1 MKNARACMPPLFSN
15 KYKLTHTMKI
25 AKWFLFAATA
35 LVCCGACDDKDNE
48 EPAPAPDKIAITP
61 KTANVSSKGG
71 EASVMVTSSGE
82 WTLTGDAND
91 YVTPSA
97 LKGKDGDIVK
107 FTVKPNDKEE
117 DQTFNYTFTCGK
129 EKAPYAIT
137 LKKKA
142 SQAEEQLEITFV
154 PESNILTREGGNVSV
169 LVTSS
174 DEWTLEGSHTFVH
187 PSATSGSDGAEVTF
201 AVDPNETEED
211 KVADYVFKMG
221 SKNVPFRITV
231 KGGVIYT
238 LEIVG
243 EKELKFAY
251 TKQEKIAVTLNTNVP
266 YRDLAAEITS
276 TEEGWLTKG
285 VTVQGATETEVIMY
299 FDLTQNDGIDPREAT
314 VTIKGVKNG
323 TAVLKVTQL
332 PKSKI
337 EPEKLAYFLDV
348 EAQTLDI
355 PVTANVEFDVTV
367 SEGATGWFTYNNA
380 DDSGLH
386 FTVEALV
393 NGSARS
399 CDVVLTEKNAPD
411 NSEALT
417 VNINI
422 TQKPKGLIECVA
434 DMRRSRCYF
443 PFLKNGGALNSLKNG
458 TMEALVNIQETR
470 VSGSLST
477 IMGVEGK
484 FLLRLGDVNVP
495 WNQIQLAMQGGNRT
509 DTKLKLSE
517 LDRWYHV
524 AVTWDDTFAYFYID
538 GELLYR
544 TGISNYSGFNLGV
557 AYGGS
562 ESDYNRAFWIGYAY
576 NADRF
581 FPGYMAEV
589 RVWNRTLTKEEINAE
604 NHFYSVPVD
613 SEGLVGYWKL
623 NDGAGQ
629 IIKDH
634 SPSGNSM
641 LGEIN
646 VHSSGGQQIGDPGM
660 NWVEMSLP

>member
-137 LKKKA
+137 LEKKA

-154 PESNILTREGGNVSV
+154 PESNILTCEGGNVSV

-299 FDLTQNDGIDPREAT
+299 FDMTQNDGLDPREASVKIT
-314 VTIKGVKNG
+314 GPKGG
-323 TAVLKVTQL
+323 EDVLKIKQM
-332 PKSKI
+332 PQSQI
-337 EPEKLAYFLDV
+337 SV
-348 EAQTLDI
+348 EELSYYLETTGSTLEI
-355 PVTANVEFDVTV
+355 PVAANVAFDVTL
-367 SEGATGWFTYNNA
+367 SESAGTWFAYSGFTDGKLKFTYQDLPEGTIRSCTATLTEKKPAAGAQPLTVLLMFSQKPKGVITTAVNMTGTRAWPAWNDPA
-380 DDSGLH
+380 PVTNMKA
-386 FTVEALV
+386 FTLEALV
-393 NGSARS
+393 NPT
-399 CDVVLTEKNAPD
+399 VVRYN
-411 NSEALT
+411 
-417 VNINI
+417 
-422 TQKPKGLIECVA
+422 
-434 DMRRSRCYF
+434 
-443 PFLKNGGALNSLKNG
+443 
-458 TMEALVNIQETR
+458 
-470 VSGSLST
+470 GSLST
-477 IMGVEGK
+477 IMGIEGK
-484 FLLRLGDVNVP
+484 FLVRLGDVGIPWYQVQVCWDSGKSGYWGNIEGKLSNSNMKVNLNEWTHIAVTFGEGTVKVFINGEEKGSTTTNVP
-495 WNQIQLAMQGGNRT
+495 ASVNFGITHNDEQAPQGQQITRCFWVGYSYESTRDFQGMM
-509 DTKLKLSE
+509 SE
-517 LDRWYHV
+517 LR
-524 AVTWDDTFAYFYID
+524 I
-538 GELLYR
+538 
-544 TGISNYSGFNLGV
+544 
-557 AYGGS
+557 
-562 ESDYNRAFWIGYAY
+562 
-576 NADRF
+576 
-581 FPGYMAEV
+581 
-589 RVWNRTLTKEEINAE
+589 WNRVLTADELANEARR
-604 NHFYSVPVD
+604 YSVDPK
-613 SEGLVGYWKL
+613 SEGLVTYWKC
-623 NDGAGQ
+623 DEGQ
-629 IIKDH
+629 GDVIKDH
-634 SPSGNSM
+634 TSYRNDLASDGLKWEP
-641 LGEIN
+641 
-646 VHSSGGQQIGDPGM
+646 V
-660 NWVEMSLP
+660 SLP

>member
-154 PESNILTREGGNVSV
+154 PESNILPREGGNVSV

-299 FDLTQNDGIDPREAT
+299 FDMTQNDGLDPREASVKIT
-314 VTIKGVKNG
+314 GPKGG
-323 TAVLKVTQL
+323 EDVLKIKQM
-332 PKSKI
+332 PQSQI
-337 EPEKLAYFLDV
+337 SV
-348 EAQTLDI
+348 EELSYYLETTGSTLEI
-355 PVTANVEFDVTV
+355 PVAANVAFDVTL
-367 SEGATGWFTYNNA
+367 SESAGTWFAYSGFTDGKLKFTYQDLPEGTIRSCTATLTEKKPAAGAQPLTVLLMFSQKPKGVITTAVNMTGTRAWPAWNDPA
-380 DDSGLH
+380 PVTNMKA
-386 FTVEALV
+386 FTLEALV
-393 NGSARS
+393 NPT
-399 CDVVLTEKNAPD
+399 VVRYN
-411 NSEALT
+411 
-417 VNINI
+417 
-422 TQKPKGLIECVA
+422 
-434 DMRRSRCYF
+434 
-443 PFLKNGGALNSLKNG
+443 
-458 TMEALVNIQETR
+458 
-470 VSGSLST
+470 GSLST
-477 IMGVEGK
+477 IMGIEGK
-484 FLLRLGDVNVP
+484 FLVRLGDVGIPWYQVQVCWDSGKSGYWGNIEGKLSNSNMKVNLNEWTHIAVTFGEGTVKVFINGEEKGSTTTNVP
-495 WNQIQLAMQGGNRT
+495 ASVNFGITHNDEQAPQGQQITRCFWVGYSYESTRDFQGMM
-509 DTKLKLSE
+509 SE
-517 LDRWYHV
+517 LR
-524 AVTWDDTFAYFYID
+524 I
-538 GELLYR
+538 
-544 TGISNYSGFNLGV
+544 
-557 AYGGS
+557 
-562 ESDYNRAFWIGYAY
+562 
-576 NADRF
+576 
-581 FPGYMAEV
+581 
-589 RVWNRTLTKEEINAE
+589 WNRVLTADELANEARR
-604 NHFYSVPVD
+604 YSVDPK
-613 SEGLVGYWKL
+613 SEGLVTYWKC
-623 NDGAGQ
+623 DEGQ
-629 IIKDH
+629 GDVIKDH
-634 SPSGNSM
+634 TSYRNDLASDGLKWEP
-641 LGEIN
+641 
-646 VHSSGGQQIGDPGM
+646 V
-660 NWVEMSLP
+660 SLP

>member
-1 MKNARACMPPLFSN
+1 
-15 KYKLTHTMKI
+15 MKI

-154 PESNILTREGGNVSV
+154 PESNILPREGGNVSV

-299 FDLTQNDGIDPREAT
+299 FDLTQNDGLDPREASVKIT
-314 VTIKGVKNG
+314 GPKGGEDILKIK
-323 TAVLKVTQL
+323 QM
-332 PKSKI
+332 PQSQI
-337 EPEKLAYFLDV
+337 SV
-348 EAQTLDI
+348 EELSYYLETTGAALEI
-355 PVTANVEFDVTV
+355 PVAANVAFDVTL
-367 SEGATGWFTYNNA
+367 SESAGTWFAYSGFTDGKLKFTYQDLPEGTIRSCTATLTEKKPAAGAQPLTVVLMFSQKSKGMITTAVNMTGTRAWPAWNDPA
-380 DDSGLH
+380 PVTNMKA
-386 FTVEALV
+386 FTLEALV
-393 NGSARS
+393 N
-399 CDVVLTEKNAPD
+399 P
-411 NSEALT
+411 T
-417 VNINI
+417 V
-422 TQKPKGLIECVA
+422 
-434 DMRRSRCYF
+434 SRY
-443 PFLKNGGALNSLKNG
+443 
-458 TMEALVNIQETR
+458 
-470 VSGSLST
+470 SGSLST
-477 IMGVEGK
+477 IMGIEGK
-484 FLLRLGDVNVP
+484 FLVRLGDVGIP
-495 WNQIQLAMQGGNRT
+495 WNQVQVCWDSGRQGTWGNVEG
-509 DTKLKLSE
+509 KLSNSNMKVNLNE
-517 LDRWYHV
+517 WTHI
-524 AVTWDDTFAYFYID
+524 AVTF
-538 GELLYR
+538 GEG
-544 TGISNYSGFNLGV
+544 TVKVFINGVEKGSTTTDVPASVNFGV
-557 AYGGS
+557 A
-562 ESDYNRAFWIGYAY
+562 
-576 NADRF
+576 
-581 FPGYMAEV
+581 
-589 RVWNRTLTKEEINAE
+589 
-604 NHFYSVPVD
+604 H
-613 SEGLVGYWKL
+613 
-623 NDGAGQ
+623 NDEQA
-629 IIKDH
+629 
-634 SPSGNSM
+634 PS
-641 LGEIN
+641 
-646 VHSSGGQQIGDPGM
+646 GQQITRCFWVGYSYEPARDFRGMMSELRIWNRALTATELAEEGRRYDVDTKADGLVTYWKFDEGQGDVVKDHTSYRNDLASDGLKWEP
-660 NWVEMSLP
+660 VSLP

>member
-35 LVCCGACDDKDNE
+35 LVVCGACDDKDNE
-48 EPAPAPDKIAITP
+48 EPAPAPDKISITP

-154 PESNILTREGGNVSV
+154 PESNILPREGGNVSV

-299 FDLTQNDGIDPREAT
+299 FDLTQNDGLDPREASVKIT
-314 VTIKGVKNG
+314 GPKGGEDILKIK
-323 TAVLKVTQL
+323 QM
-332 PKSKI
+332 PQSQI
-337 EPEKLAYFLDV
+337 SV
-348 EAQTLDI
+348 EELSYYLETTGSTLEI
-355 PVTANVEFDVTV
+355 PVAANVAFDVTL
-367 SEGATGWFTYNNA
+367 SESAGTWFAYSGFTDGKLKFTYQDLPEGTIRSCTATLTEKKPAAGAQPLTVVLMFSQKPKGVITTAVNMTGTRAWPAWNDPA
-380 DDSGLH
+380 PVTNMKA
-386 FTVEALV
+386 FTLEALV
-393 NGSARS
+393 NPT
-399 CDVVLTEKNAPD
+399 VV
-411 NSEALT
+411 
-417 VNINI
+417 
-422 TQKPKGLIECVA
+422 
-434 DMRRSRCYF
+434 RY
-443 PFLKNGGALNSLKNG
+443 
-458 TMEALVNIQETR
+458 
-470 VSGSLST
+470 SGSLST
-477 IMGVEGK
+477 IMGIEGK
-484 FLLRLGDVNVP
+484 FLVRLGDVGIP
-495 WNQIQLAMQGGNRT
+495 WYQVQVCWDSGKSGYWGNIEG
-509 DTKLKLSE
+509 KLSNSNMKVNLNE
-517 LDRWYHV
+517 WTHI
-524 AVTWDDTFAYFYID
+524 AVTF
-538 GELLYR
+538 GEG
-544 TGISNYSGFNLGV
+544 TVKVFINGEEKGSTTTDVPASVNFGITHNDEQAPQGQQITRCFWVGYSYESTRDFQGMM
-557 AYGGS
+557 S
-562 ESDYNRAFWIGYAY
+562 ELRIWNRALT
-576 NADRF
+576 ADELANEAR
-581 FPGYMAEV
+581 
-589 RVWNRTLTKEEINAE
+589 R
-604 NHFYSVPVD
+604 YSVDPK
-613 SEGLVGYWKL
+613 SEGLVTYWKC
-623 NDGAGQ
+623 DEGQ
-629 IIKDH
+629 GDVIKDH
-634 SPSGNSM
+634 TSYRNDLASDGLKWEP
-641 LGEIN
+641 
-646 VHSSGGQQIGDPGM
+646 V
-660 NWVEMSLP
+660 SLP

>member
-35 LVCCGACDDKDNE
+35 LVVCGACDDKDNE
-48 EPAPAPDKIAITP
+48 EPAPAPDKISITP

-154 PESNILTREGGNVSV
+154 PESNILPREGGNVSV

-299 FDLTQNDGIDPREAT
+299 FDMTQNDGLDPREASVKIT
-314 VTIKGVKNG
+314 GPKGG
-323 TAVLKVTQL
+323 EDVLKIKQM
-332 PKSKI
+332 PQSQI
-337 EPEKLAYFLDV
+337 SV
-348 EAQTLDI
+348 EELSYYLETTGSTLEI
-355 PVTANVEFDVTV
+355 PVAANVAFDVTL
-367 SEGATGWFTYNNA
+367 SESAGTWFAYSGFTDGKLKFTYQDLPEGTIRSCTATLTEKKPAAGAQPLTVLLMFSQKPKGVITTAVNMTGTRAWPAWNDPA
-380 DDSGLH
+380 PVTNMKA
-386 FTVEALV
+386 FTLEALV
-393 NGSARS
+393 NPT
-399 CDVVLTEKNAPD
+399 VV
-411 NSEALT
+411 
-417 VNINI
+417 
-422 TQKPKGLIECVA
+422 
-434 DMRRSRCYF
+434 RY
-443 PFLKNGGALNSLKNG
+443 
-458 TMEALVNIQETR
+458 
-470 VSGSLST
+470 SGSLST
-477 IMGVEGK
+477 IMGIEGK
-484 FLLRLGDVNVP
+484 FLVRLGDVGIPWYQVQVCWDSGKSGYWGNIEGKLSNSNMKVNLNEWTHIAVTFGEGTVKVFINGEEKGSTTTNVP
-495 WNQIQLAMQGGNRT
+495 ASVNFGITHNDEQAPQGQQITRCFWVGYSYESTRDFQGMM
-509 DTKLKLSE
+509 SE
-517 LDRWYHV
+517 LR
-524 AVTWDDTFAYFYID
+524 I
-538 GELLYR
+538 
-544 TGISNYSGFNLGV
+544 
-557 AYGGS
+557 
-562 ESDYNRAFWIGYAY
+562 
-576 NADRF
+576 
-581 FPGYMAEV
+581 
-589 RVWNRTLTKEEINAE
+589 WNRVLTADELANEARR
-604 NHFYSVPVD
+604 YSVDPK
-613 SEGLVGYWKL
+613 SEGLVTYWKC
-623 NDGAGQ
+623 DEGQ
-629 IIKDH
+629 GDVIKDH
-634 SPSGNSM
+634 TSYRNDLASDGLKWEP
-641 LGEIN
+641 
-646 VHSSGGQQIGDPGM
+646 V
-660 NWVEMSLP
+660 SLP

>member
-1 MKNARACMPPLFSN
+1 MKKF
-15 KYKLTHTMKI
+15 

-35 LVCCGACDDKDNE
+35 LVVCGACDDKDNE
-48 EPAPAPDKIAITP
+48 EPAPAPDKISITP

-71 EASVMVTSSGE
+71 EASVMVSSSGQ
-82 WTLTGDAND
+82 WTLSDNTND

-117 DQTFNYTFTCGK
+117 DQTFSYTFTCGK
-129 EKAPYAIT
+129 ETASYAIT
-137 LKKKA
+137 LKKRA
-142 SQAEEQLEITFV
+142 SQTEEQLEITFV
-154 PESNILTREGGNVSV
+154 PESNILPREGGNVSV

-221 SKNVPFRITV
+221 SKNVPFQITV

-299 FDLTQNDGIDPREAT
+299 FDMTQNDGFDPREAT

-495 WNQIQLAMQGGNRT
+495 WNQIQLAMQGVNRT
-509 DTKLKLSE
+509 DTKLKLSD

-634 SPSGNSM
+634 SPSGNNM

>member
-299 FDLTQNDGIDPREAT
+299 FDMTQNDGLDPREASVKIT
-314 VTIKGVKNG
+314 GPKGGEDILKIK
-323 TAVLKVTQL
+323 QM
-332 PKSKI
+332 PQSQI
-337 EPEKLAYFLDV
+337 SV
-348 EAQTLDI
+348 EELSYYLETTGSTLEI
-355 PVTANVEFDVTV
+355 PVAANVAFDVTL
-367 SEGATGWFTYNNA
+367 SESAGTWFAYSGFTDGKLKFTYQDLPEGTIRSCTA
-380 DDSGLH
+380 TLTEKEPAAGARPL
-386 FTVEALV
+386 TVVLMFSQKPKGVITTAVNMTGTRAWPAWNDPAPVTNMKALTLEALV
-393 NGSARS
+393 NPT
-399 CDVVLTEKNAPD
+399 VV
-411 NSEALT
+411 
-417 VNINI
+417 
-422 TQKPKGLIECVA
+422 
-434 DMRRSRCYF
+434 RY
-443 PFLKNGGALNSLKNG
+443 
-458 TMEALVNIQETR
+458 
-470 VSGSLST
+470 SGSLST
-477 IMGVEGK
+477 IMGIEGK
-484 FLLRLGDVNVP
+484 FLVRLGDVGIPWYQVQVCWDSGKSGYWGNIEGKLSNSNMKVNLNEWTHIAVTFGEGTVKVFINGEEKGSTTTNVP
-495 WNQIQLAMQGGNRT
+495 ASVNFGITHNDEQAPQGQQITRCFWVGYSYESTRDFRGMM
-509 DTKLKLSE
+509 SE
-517 LDRWYHV
+517 LR
-524 AVTWDDTFAYFYID
+524 I
-538 GELLYR
+538 
-544 TGISNYSGFNLGV
+544 
-557 AYGGS
+557 
-562 ESDYNRAFWIGYAY
+562 
-576 NADRF
+576 
-581 FPGYMAEV
+581 
-589 RVWNRTLTKEEINAE
+589 WNRVLTADELANEARR
-604 NHFYSVPVD
+604 YSVDPK
-613 SEGLVGYWKL
+613 SEGLVTYWKC
-623 NDGAGQ
+623 DEGQ
-629 IIKDH
+629 GDVIKDH
-634 SPSGNSM
+634 TSYRNDLASDGLKWEP
-641 LGEIN
+641 
-646 VHSSGGQQIGDPGM
+646 V
-660 NWVEMSLP
+660 SLP

>member
-137 LKKKA
+137 LKKRA

-299 FDLTQNDGIDPREAT
+299 FDMTQNDGLDPREASVKIT
-314 VTIKGVKNG
+314 GPKGG
-323 TAVLKVTQL
+323 EDVLKIKQM
-332 PKSKI
+332 PQSQI
-337 EPEKLAYFLDV
+337 SV
-348 EAQTLDI
+348 EELSYYLETTGSTLEI
-355 PVTANVEFDVTV
+355 PVAANVAFDVTL
-367 SEGATGWFTYNNA
+367 SESAGTWFAYNGFTDGKLKFTYQDLPEGTIRSCTATLTEKKPAAGAQPLTVLLMFSQKPKGVITTAVNMTGTRAWPAWNDPA
-380 DDSGLH
+380 PVTNMKA
-386 FTVEALV
+386 FTLEALV
-393 NGSARS
+393 NPT
-399 CDVVLTEKNAPD
+399 VV
-411 NSEALT
+411 
-417 VNINI
+417 
-422 TQKPKGLIECVA
+422 
-434 DMRRSRCYF
+434 RY
-443 PFLKNGGALNSLKNG
+443 
-458 TMEALVNIQETR
+458 
-470 VSGSLST
+470 SGSLST
-477 IMGVEGK
+477 IMGIEGK
-484 FLLRLGDVNVP
+484 FLVRLGDVGIPWYQVQVCWDSGKSGYWGNIEGKLSNSNMKVNLNEWTHIAVTFGEGTVKVFINGEEKGSTTTNVP
-495 WNQIQLAMQGGNRT
+495 ASVNFGITHNDEQAPQGQQITRCFWVGYSYESTRDFQGMM
-509 DTKLKLSE
+509 SE
-517 LDRWYHV
+517 LR
-524 AVTWDDTFAYFYID
+524 I
-538 GELLYR
+538 
-544 TGISNYSGFNLGV
+544 
-557 AYGGS
+557 
-562 ESDYNRAFWIGYAY
+562 
-576 NADRF
+576 
-581 FPGYMAEV
+581 
-589 RVWNRTLTKEEINAE
+589 WNRVLTADELANEARR
-604 NHFYSVPVD
+604 YSVDPK
-613 SEGLVGYWKL
+613 SEGLVTYWKC
-623 NDGAGQ
+623 DEGQ
-629 IIKDH
+629 GDVIKDH
-634 SPSGNSM
+634 TSYRNDLASDGLKWEP
-641 LGEIN
+641 
-646 VHSSGGQQIGDPGM
+646 V
-660 NWVEMSLP
+660 SLP

>member
-299 FDLTQNDGIDPREAT
+299 FDMTQNDGLDPREASVKIT
-314 VTIKGVKNG
+314 GPKGG
-323 TAVLKVTQL
+323 EDVLKIKQM
-332 PKSKI
+332 PQSQI
-337 EPEKLAYFLDV
+337 SV
-348 EAQTLDI
+348 EELSYYLETTGSTLEI
-355 PVTANVEFDVTV
+355 PVAANVAFDVTL
-367 SEGATGWFTYNNA
+367 SESAGTWFAYRGFTDGKLKFTYQDLPEGTIRSCTATLTEKKPAAGAQPLTVLLMFSQKPKGVITTAVNMTGTRAWPAWNDPA
-380 DDSGLH
+380 PVTNMKA
-386 FTVEALV
+386 FTLEALV
-393 NGSARS
+393 NPT
-399 CDVVLTEKNAPD
+399 VV
-411 NSEALT
+411 
-417 VNINI
+417 
-422 TQKPKGLIECVA
+422 
-434 DMRRSRCYF
+434 RY
-443 PFLKNGGALNSLKNG
+443 
-458 TMEALVNIQETR
+458 
-470 VSGSLST
+470 SGSLST
-477 IMGVEGK
+477 IMGIEGK
-484 FLLRLGDVNVP
+484 FLVRLGDVDIPWYQVQVCWDSGKSGYWGNIEGKLSNSNMKVNLNEWTHIAVTFGEGTVKVFINGEEKGSTTTNVP
-495 WNQIQLAMQGGNRT
+495 ASVNFGITHNDEQAPQGQQITRCFWVGYSYESTRDFQGMM
-509 DTKLKLSE
+509 SE
-517 LDRWYHV
+517 LR
-524 AVTWDDTFAYFYID
+524 I
-538 GELLYR
+538 
-544 TGISNYSGFNLGV
+544 
-557 AYGGS
+557 
-562 ESDYNRAFWIGYAY
+562 
-576 NADRF
+576 
-581 FPGYMAEV
+581 
-589 RVWNRTLTKEEINAE
+589 WNRVLTADELANEARR
-604 NHFYSVPVD
+604 YSVDPK
-613 SEGLVGYWKL
+613 SEGLVTYWKC
-623 NDGAGQ
+623 DEGQ
-629 IIKDH
+629 GDVIKDH
-634 SPSGNSM
+634 TSYRNDLASDGLKWEP
-641 LGEIN
+641 
-646 VHSSGGQQIGDPGM
+646 V
-660 NWVEMSLP
+660 SLP

>member
-71 EASVMVTSSGE
+71 EASVMVSSSGQ
-82 WTLTGDAND
+82 WTLSDNTND

-117 DQTFNYTFTCGK
+117 DQTFSYTFTCGK
-129 EKAPYAIT
+129 ATASYAIT
-137 LKKKA
+137 LKKRA
-142 SQAEEQLEITFV
+142 SQTEEQLEITFV
-154 PESNILTREGGNVSV
+154 PESNILPREGGNVSV

-299 FDLTQNDGIDPREAT
+299 FDLTQNDGLDPREASVKIT
-314 VTIKGVKNG
+314 GPKGGEDILKIK
-323 TAVLKVTQL
+323 QM
-332 PKSKI
+332 PQSQI
-337 EPEKLAYFLDV
+337 SV
-348 EAQTLDI
+348 EELSYYLETTGAALEI
-355 PVTANVEFDVTV
+355 PVAANVAFDVTL
-367 SEGATGWFTYNNA
+367 SESAGTWFAYSGFTDGKLKFTYQDLPEGTIRSCTATLTEKKPAAGAQPLTVVLMFSQKSKGMITTAVNMTGTRAWPAWNDPA
-380 DDSGLH
+380 PVTNMKA
-386 FTVEALV
+386 FTLEALV
-393 NGSARS
+393 N
-399 CDVVLTEKNAPD
+399 P
-411 NSEALT
+411 T
-417 VNINI
+417 V
-422 TQKPKGLIECVA
+422 
-434 DMRRSRCYF
+434 SRY
-443 PFLKNGGALNSLKNG
+443 
-458 TMEALVNIQETR
+458 
-470 VSGSLST
+470 SGSLST
-477 IMGVEGK
+477 IMGIEGK
-484 FLLRLGDVNVP
+484 FLVRLGDVGIP
-495 WNQIQLAMQGGNRT
+495 WNQVQVCWDSGRQGTWGNVEG
-509 DTKLKLSE
+509 KLSNSNMKVNLNE
-517 LDRWYHV
+517 WTHI
-524 AVTWDDTFAYFYID
+524 AVTF
-538 GELLYR
+538 GEG
-544 TGISNYSGFNLGV
+544 TVKVFINGVEKGSTTTDVPASVNFGV
-557 AYGGS
+557 AHNDEQAPQGQPITRCFWVGYSYESVRDFRGMMS
-562 ESDYNRAFWIGYAY
+562 ELRIWNRALTASELAEEARRYDVDPK
-576 NADRF
+576 AD
-581 FPGYMAEV
+581 
-589 RVWNRTLTKEEINAE
+589 
-604 NHFYSVPVD
+604 
-613 SEGLVGYWKL
+613 GLVTYWKC
-623 NDGAGQ
+623 DEGQ
-629 IIKDH
+629 GDVIKDYT
-634 SPSGNSM
+634 SYRNDLASDGLKWEP
-641 LGEIN
+641 
-646 VHSSGGQQIGDPGM
+646 V
-660 NWVEMSLP
+660 SLP

>member
-117 DQTFNYTFTCGK
+117 DQTFSYTFTCGK
-129 EKAPYAIT
+129 ATASYAIT
-137 LKKKA
+137 LKKRA
-142 SQAEEQLEITFV
+142 SQTEEQLEITFV
-154 PESNILTREGGNVSV
+154 PESNILPREGGNVSV

-299 FDLTQNDGIDPREAT
+299 FDMTQNDGLDPREASVKIT
-314 VTIKGVKNG
+314 GPKGGEDILKIK
-323 TAVLKVTQL
+323 QM
-332 PKSKI
+332 PQSQI
-337 EPEKLAYFLDV
+337 SV
-348 EAQTLDI
+348 EELSYYLETTGSTLEI
-355 PVTANVEFDVTV
+355 PVAANVAFDVTL
-367 SEGATGWFTYNNA
+367 SESAGTWFAYSGFTDGKLKFTYQDLPEGTIRSCTATLTEKKPAAGAQPLTVVLMFSQKPKGMITTAVNMTGTRAWPAWNDPA
-380 DDSGLH
+380 PVTNMKA
-386 FTVEALV
+386 FTLEALV
-393 NGSARS
+393 N
-399 CDVVLTEKNAPD
+399 P
-411 NSEALT
+411 T
-417 VNINI
+417 V
-422 TQKPKGLIECVA
+422 
-434 DMRRSRCYF
+434 SRY
-443 PFLKNGGALNSLKNG
+443 
-458 TMEALVNIQETR
+458 
-470 VSGSLST
+470 SGSLST
-477 IMGVEGK
+477 IMGIEGK
-484 FLLRLGDVNVP
+484 FLVRLGDVGIP
-495 WNQIQLAMQGGNRT
+495 WNQVQVCWDSGRQGTWGNVEG
-509 DTKLKLSE
+509 KLSNSNMKVNLNE
-517 LDRWYHV
+517 WTHI
-524 AVTWDDTFAYFYID
+524 AVTF
-538 GELLYR
+538 GEG
-544 TGISNYSGFNLGV
+544 TVKVFINGEEKGSTTTDVPASVNFGITHNDEQAPQGQPITRCFWVGYSYESVRDFRGMM
-557 AYGGS
+557 S
-562 ESDYNRAFWIGYAY
+562 ELRI
-576 NADRF
+576 
-581 FPGYMAEV
+581 
-589 RVWNRTLTKEEINAE
+589 WNRVLTADELANATRR
-604 NHFYSVPVD
+604 YGVD
-613 SEGLVGYWKL
+613 PKSEGLVTYWKC
-623 NDGAGQ
+623 DEGQ
-629 IIKDH
+629 GDVIKDH
-634 SPSGNSM
+634 TSYRNDLASDGLKWEP
-641 LGEIN
+641 
-646 VHSSGGQQIGDPGM
+646 V
-660 NWVEMSLP
+660 SLP

>member
-299 FDLTQNDGIDPREAT
+299 FDLTQNDGIDPREASVKITGPKGGEDVLKIKQMPQSQISVEELSYYLETTGAALEIPVKANVAFDVKLSESAGTWFAYNGFTDGKLKFTYQDLPEGTIRSCTATLTEKEPAAGAQPLT
-314 VTIKGVKNG
+314 VVLMFSQKPKGVIT
-323 TAVLKVTQL
+323 TAVNMTGTRAW
-332 PKSKI
+332 PAWND
-337 EPEKLAYFLDV
+337 PA
-348 EAQTLDI
+348 
-355 PVTANVEFDVTV
+355 PVTNMKA
-367 SEGATGWFTYNNA
+367 FT
-380 DDSGLH
+380 L
-386 FTVEALV
+386 EALV
-393 NGSARS
+393 NPT
-399 CDVVLTEKNAPD
+399 VV
-411 NSEALT
+411 
-417 VNINI
+417 
-422 TQKPKGLIECVA
+422 
-434 DMRRSRCYF
+434 RY
-443 PFLKNGGALNSLKNG
+443 
-458 TMEALVNIQETR
+458 
-470 VSGSLST
+470 SGSLST
-477 IMGVEGK
+477 IMGIEGK
-484 FLLRLGDVNVP
+484 FLVRLGDVGIP
-495 WNQIQLAMQGGNRT
+495 WYQVQVCWDSGKSGYWGNIEG
-509 DTKLKLSE
+509 KLSNSNMKVNLNE
-517 LDRWYHV
+517 WTHI
-524 AVTWDDTFAYFYID
+524 AVTF
-538 GELLYR
+538 GEGTVKVFINGEEKGSTTR
-544 TGISNYSGFNLGV
+544 DVPASVNFGITHNDEQAPQGQQITRCFWVGYSYESTRDFQGMM
-557 AYGGS
+557 S
-562 ESDYNRAFWIGYAY
+562 ELRIWNRALT
-576 NADRF
+576 ADELANEAR
-581 FPGYMAEV
+581 
-589 RVWNRTLTKEEINAE
+589 R
-604 NHFYSVPVD
+604 YSVDPK
-613 SEGLVGYWKL
+613 SEGLVTYWKC
-623 NDGAGQ
+623 DEGQ
-629 IIKDH
+629 GDVIKDH
-634 SPSGNSM
+634 TSYRNDLASDGLKWEP
-641 LGEIN
+641 
-646 VHSSGGQQIGDPGM
+646 V
-660 NWVEMSLP
+660 SLP

>member
-35 LVCCGACDDKDNE
+35 LVVCGACDDKDNE

-137 LKKKA
+137 LKKRA

-299 FDLTQNDGIDPREAT
+299 FDMTQNDGLDPREASVKIT
-314 VTIKGVKNG
+314 GPKGG
-323 TAVLKVTQL
+323 EDVLKIKQM
-332 PKSKI
+332 PQSQI
-337 EPEKLAYFLDV
+337 SV
-348 EAQTLDI
+348 EELSYYLETTGSTLEI
-355 PVTANVEFDVTV
+355 PVAANVAFDVTL
-367 SEGATGWFTYNNA
+367 SESAGTWFAYSGFTDGKLKFTYQDLPEGTIRSCTATLTEKKPAAGAQPLTVLLMFSQKPKGVITTAVNMTGTRAWPAWNDPA
-380 DDSGLH
+380 PVTNMKA
-386 FTVEALV
+386 FTLEALV
-393 NGSARS
+393 NPT
-399 CDVVLTEKNAPD
+399 VV
-411 NSEALT
+411 
-417 VNINI
+417 
-422 TQKPKGLIECVA
+422 
-434 DMRRSRCYF
+434 RY
-443 PFLKNGGALNSLKNG
+443 
-458 TMEALVNIQETR
+458 
-470 VSGSLST
+470 SGSLST
-477 IMGVEGK
+477 IMGIEGK
-484 FLLRLGDVNVP
+484 FLVRLGDVDIPWYQVQVCWDSGKSGYWGNIEGKLSNSNMKVNLNEWTHIAVTFGEGTVKVFINGEEKGSTTTNVP
-495 WNQIQLAMQGGNRT
+495 ASVNFGITHNDEQAPQGQQITRCFWVGYSYESTRDFQGMM
-509 DTKLKLSE
+509 SE
-517 LDRWYHV
+517 LR
-524 AVTWDDTFAYFYID
+524 I
-538 GELLYR
+538 
-544 TGISNYSGFNLGV
+544 
-557 AYGGS
+557 
-562 ESDYNRAFWIGYAY
+562 
-576 NADRF
+576 
-581 FPGYMAEV
+581 
-589 RVWNRTLTKEEINAE
+589 WNRVLTADELANEARR
-604 NHFYSVPVD
+604 YSVDPK
-613 SEGLVGYWKL
+613 SEGLVTYWKC
-623 NDGAGQ
+623 DEGQ
-629 IIKDH
+629 GDVIKDH
-634 SPSGNSM
+634 TSYRNDLASDGLKWEP
-641 LGEIN
+641 
-646 VHSSGGQQIGDPGM
+646 V
-660 NWVEMSLP
+660 SLP

>member
-48 EPAPAPDKIAITP
+48 EPAPAPDKISITP

-154 PESNILTREGGNVSV
+154 PESNILPREGGNVSV

-299 FDLTQNDGIDPREAT
+299 FDMTQNDGLDPREASVKIT
-314 VTIKGVKNG
+314 GPKGGEDILKIK
-323 TAVLKVTQL
+323 QM
-332 PKSKI
+332 PQSQI
-337 EPEKLAYFLDV
+337 SV
-348 EAQTLDI
+348 EELSYYLETTGSTLEI
-355 PVTANVEFDVTV
+355 PVAANVAFDVTL
-367 SEGATGWFTYNNA
+367 SESAGTWFAYSGFTDGKLKFTYQDLPEGTIRSCTATLTEKKPAAGAQPLTVLLMFSQKPKGVITTAVNMTGTRAWPAWNDPA
-380 DDSGLH
+380 PVTNMKA
-386 FTVEALV
+386 FTLEALV
-393 NGSARS
+393 NPT
-399 CDVVLTEKNAPD
+399 VV
-411 NSEALT
+411 
-417 VNINI
+417 
-422 TQKPKGLIECVA
+422 
-434 DMRRSRCYF
+434 RY
-443 PFLKNGGALNSLKNG
+443 
-458 TMEALVNIQETR
+458 
-470 VSGSLST
+470 SGSLST
-477 IMGVEGK
+477 IMGIEGK
-484 FLLRLGDVNVP
+484 FLVRLGDVGIP
-495 WNQIQLAMQGGNRT
+495 WYQVQVCWDSGKSGYWGNIEG
-509 DTKLKLSE
+509 KLSNSNMKVNLNE
-517 LDRWYHV
+517 WTHI
-524 AVTWDDTFAYFYID
+524 AVTF
-538 GELLYR
+538 GEG
-544 TGISNYSGFNLGV
+544 TVKVFINGEEKGSTTTDVPASVNFGITHNDEQAPQGQQITRCFWVGYSYESTRDFQGMM
-557 AYGGS
+557 S
-562 ESDYNRAFWIGYAY
+562 ELRI
-576 NADRF
+576 
-581 FPGYMAEV
+581 
-589 RVWNRTLTKEEINAE
+589 WNRVLTADELANEARR
-604 NHFYSVPVD
+604 YSVDPK
-613 SEGLVGYWKL
+613 SEGLVTYWKC
-623 NDGAGQ
+623 DEGQ
-629 IIKDH
+629 GDVIKDH
-634 SPSGNSM
+634 TSYRNDLASDGLKWEP
-641 LGEIN
+641 
-646 VHSSGGQQIGDPGM
+646 V
-660 NWVEMSLP
+660 SLP

>member
-48 EPAPAPDKIAITP
+48 EPAPAPDKISITP

-154 PESNILTREGGNVSV
+154 PESNILPREGGNVSV

-299 FDLTQNDGIDPREAT
+299 FDLTQNDGLDPREASVKIT
-314 VTIKGVKNG
+314 GPKGGEDILKIK
-323 TAVLKVTQL
+323 QM
-332 PKSKI
+332 PQSQI
-337 EPEKLAYFLDV
+337 SV
-348 EAQTLDI
+348 EELSYYLETTGAALEI
-355 PVTANVEFDVTV
+355 PVAANVAFDVTL
-367 SEGATGWFTYNNA
+367 SESAGTWFAYSGFTDGKLKFTYQDLPEGTIRSCTATLTEKKPAAGAQPLTVVLMFSQKSKGMITTAVNMTGTRAWPAWNDPA
-380 DDSGLH
+380 PVTNMKA
-386 FTVEALV
+386 FTLEALV
-393 NGSARS
+393 N
-399 CDVVLTEKNAPD
+399 P
-411 NSEALT
+411 T
-417 VNINI
+417 V
-422 TQKPKGLIECVA
+422 
-434 DMRRSRCYF
+434 SRY
-443 PFLKNGGALNSLKNG
+443 
-458 TMEALVNIQETR
+458 
-470 VSGSLST
+470 SGSLST
-477 IMGVEGK
+477 IMGIEGK
-484 FLLRLGDVNVP
+484 FLVRLGDVGIP
-495 WNQIQLAMQGGNRT
+495 WNQVQVCWDSGRQGTWGNVEG
-509 DTKLKLSE
+509 KLSNSNMKVNLNE
-517 LDRWYHV
+517 WTHI
-524 AVTWDDTFAYFYID
+524 AVTF
-538 GELLYR
+538 GEG
-544 TGISNYSGFNLGV
+544 TVKVFINGVEKGSTTTDVPASVNFGV
-557 AYGGS
+557 AHNDEQAPQGQPITRCFWVGYSYESVRDFRGMMS
-562 ESDYNRAFWIGYAY
+562 ELRIWNRALTASELAEEARRYDVDPK
-576 NADRF
+576 AD
-581 FPGYMAEV
+581 
-589 RVWNRTLTKEEINAE
+589 
-604 NHFYSVPVD
+604 
-613 SEGLVGYWKL
+613 GLVTYWKC
-623 NDGAGQ
+623 DEGQ
-629 IIKDH
+629 GDVIKDYT
-634 SPSGNSM
+634 SYRNDLASDGLKWEP
-641 LGEIN
+641 
-646 VHSSGGQQIGDPGM
+646 V
-660 NWVEMSLP
+660 SLP